1 MVSRST
7 FIQHIHFPHKK
18 PTHSP
23 FYGLYL
29 TQNLSPKLLLKIVT
43 AVSYLSLSLSKMDA
57 TPFKQIK
64 PTTIQTNQ
72 IGLAIR
78 TIRLVPFLKWP
89 A

>member
-1 MVSRST
+1 MVSRNT
-7 FIQHIHFPHKK
+7 FTQHIYFLHKK
-18 PTHSP
+18 PTHSLI
-23 FYGLYL
+23 YGFYL
-29 TQNLSPKLLLKIVT
+29 TQKLLLKIVT
-43 AVSYLSLSLSKMDA
+43 AVSYLSLSPLKMDA